1 MTSNIFNLYKTMKSD
16 KIICAYHGNFNYDV
30 VNGLLKTAKINL
42 SHPENNRTS
51 AKKTYNILVECLENI
66 HKHSEHG
73 EENTNEAIFLLT
85 QPIDGFSIAIGNLI
99 PIEEKEKL
107 VKNIDE
113 LNDMT
118 RDELKAHY
126 RTIIE
131 NGQISDRGG
140 AGLGMTDIALKSRSK
155 LNYTFNDYSENELFF
170 SLSVHVKNK

>member
-1 MTSNIFNLYKTMKSD
+1 MTSNIFELYKTMKSD

-42 SHPENNRTS
+42 SHPENDRTS
-51 AKKTYNILVECLENI
+51 AKKTYNVLVECLENI

-73 EENTNEAIFLLT
+73 EQNTNEAIFILT
-85 QPIDGFSIAIGNLI
+85 QPADGFSITVGNLI
-99 PIEEKEKL
+99 PKNEKEALQKNIEE
-107 VKNIDE
+107 
-113 LNDMT
+113 LNTMS

-126 RTIIE
+126 REIIK
-131 NGQISDRGG
+131 NGQISERGG

-155 LNYTFNDYSENELFF
+155 LNYTFNNYSETELFF

>member
-1 MTSNIFNLYKTMKSD
+1 MKSD

-51 AKKTYNILVECLENI
+51 AKKAYNVLVECLENI

-73 EENTNEAIFLLT
+73 EQNRNEAIFLLT
-85 QPIDGFSIAIGNLI
+85 QPLDGFSITVGNLVSI
-99 PIEEKEKL
+99 AEKEKL
-107 VKNIDE
+107 EKNIDE
-113 LNDMT
+113 LNKMT
-118 RDELKAHY
+118 RVELKAHY
-126 RTIIE
+126 RKIIE
-131 NGQISDRGG
+131 NGQISEKGG

>member
-1 MTSNIFNLYKTMKSD
+1 MISTIFDLYKTMKSD
-16 KIICAYHGNFNYDV
+16 NIICAYHGNFNYDV

-42 SHPENNRTS
+42 SSPEHDRTS

-73 EENTNEAIFLLT
+73 DQNTNEAIFILS
-85 QPIDGFSIAIGNLI
+85 QPEDGFLITVGNLI
-99 PIEEKEKL
+99 PTNEQEALKN
-107 VKNIDE
+107 NIDE
-113 LNDMT
+113 LNNMS

-126 RTIIE
+126 RNIIT
-131 NGQISDRGG
+131 NGSISERGG

-155 LNYTFNDYSENELFF
+155 LNYTFNKFSENELFF

>member
-1 MTSNIFNLYKTMKSD
+1 MKSD